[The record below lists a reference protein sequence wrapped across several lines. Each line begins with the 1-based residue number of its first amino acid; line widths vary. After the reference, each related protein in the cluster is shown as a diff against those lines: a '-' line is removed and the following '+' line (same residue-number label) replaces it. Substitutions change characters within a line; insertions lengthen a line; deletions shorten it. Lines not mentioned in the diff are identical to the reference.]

1 MVNHEVEFSQGDGK
15 HTAQRM
21 VSQRFLDEIEN
32 VAHSSPYYM
41 VVVYMVILLML
52 TTIIME
58 LG

>member
-1 MVNHEVEFSQGDGK
+1 MVNIQHNVW
-15 HTAQRM
+15 

-52 TTIIME
+52 TTLIME

>member
-1 MVNHEVEFSQGDGK
+1 MVNIQHNVW
-15 HTAQRM
+15 

-32 VAHSSPYYM
+32 VAHSSPYIDM

-52 TTIIME
+52 TTLIME